1 MIVEVFKEYEG
12 GLLLF
17 NAVYPDKGWRF
28 DSYNQRDGET
38 NPPYRESGW
47 ISAAAPAPED
57 RPDTIYFNS
66 KPGRYKLK
74 STVQNVVID
83 MKPPELVSWN
93 GKFTVF
99 KGEKWSAEFVIK
111 DDSGI
116 DSGVYEIA
124 SDGTTLARS
133 TRQQSQGPAY
143 YPVLDPDGRDNGVEI
158 IFEHSQND
166 DSLYRIKLEIDPS
179 KIPTLVE
186 CDDYINYARFSLKV
200 YDIAGNEIDLI
211 NPSTF
216 PRTFAVYRVDRDD
229 ILSEV
234 RKLTLSFMNT
244 YPPGLLVGSDV
255 IGKTTIVVT
264 NKNLKLANYGFKVV
278 FGLKP
283 DSVGYLAGIAGEPEY
298 SLDKTYY
305 TQTRDVDGIDS
316 TGSVKAFAYLDG
328 TLGNVSCVIS
338 GETISVEIDDDLAQ
352 DIKGATYVEGELGPF
367 ISECADNRRKL
378 YIDPFV
384 PDILKGEGIFGLC
397 KIFENYLNT
406 IYTPMEGDCRI
417 GILEKIHR
425 ISEFKDPRECEPRL
439 LTRFADEHGSELK
452 FNREEV
458 EQVAEI
464 LQKYT
469 SNEDKIVSRDDLL
482 DKIYRRYYEILPYID
497 MWKGT
502 SRAFDLIYRVL
513 GLRVELFPLW
523 EGPDHKMVREDKAKD
538 DYWLSTHLEVEVHG
552 EYSDEDLRVLSNFS
566 LKAAKSIL
574 QITRVIE
581 NASIVDD
588 LVDDGLL
595 NLTLIDLS
603 GPDENLKPEMAI
615 FSWKNEKIP
624 RAKAQT
630 RDLEVYLPL
639 DAQAI
644 FYKDYVATKK
654 ADTNPAFWFSR
665 WGAMRDTYGPIQL
678 QFAYGE
684 VDSNDGSLFMSDP
697 SSYTILEPY
706 SVEIRRDRVVLHL
719 EDNEQNRQNLS
730 SWNSWTT
737 TQDSTLIAFKT
748 YRSEDYSTTLENFC
762 TSIDFDNMPRMRQT
776 WTEQNVPA
784 DNRMKHDFED
794 GRGKV
799 SALPS
804 DTGNLS
810 DTVKLMKQNSA
821 GRDTGNLTDTVTR
834 MQQNAAGRGTGNFED
849 TVTAMKQNSSCRGEG
864 NLADTVTAMNQNSIG
879 RDEGNLADTVVSM
892 TES

>member
-38 NPPYRESGW
+38 TPPYRESGW

-74 STVQNVVID
+74 STVKNVVID

-133 TRQQSQGPAY
+133 TRQESQGPAY

-158 IFEHSQND
+158 TFEHSQND

-216 PRTFAVYRVDRDD
+216 PRTFAVYQVDRDD

-469 SNEDKIVSRDDLL
+469 SNEDKIVSRDDLV

-574 QITRVIE
+574 QITRVID

-595 NLTLIDLS
+595 NLTVIDLS
-603 GPDENLKPEMAI
+603 GPDEKLKPEFVV
-615 FSWKNEKIP
+615 FSWENKKIP
-624 RAKAQT
+624 KAKIRT
-630 RDLEVYLPL
+630 NDLEIYLPM
-639 DAQAI
+639 DSQAI
-644 FYKDYVATKK
+644 FYKDYIATKK

-665 WGAMRDTYGPIQL
+665 WGAMRDTYGPIPL
-678 QFAYGE
+678 QFAFGE
-684 VDSNDGSLFMSDP
+684 AMSIDGSLGITEP
-697 SSYTILEPY
+697 SSYISVYPY
-706 SVEIRRDRVVLHL
+706 SIEIRQDRVVLHL
-719 EDNEQNRQNLS
+719 DDNEENRQYLN

-737 TQDSTLIAFKT
+737 TQDSTLIAFKIF
-748 YRSEDYSTTLENFC
+748 RSKDYTVTLENHC
-762 TSIDFDNMPRMRQT
+762 ESINFDSIPRIKQGWTESNIPSGNKLRHDFD
-776 WTEQNVPA
+776 
-784 DNRMKHDFED
+784 D
-794 GRGKV
+794 GRGFV
-799 SALPS
+799 SAAPY
-804 DTGNLS
+804 D
-810 DTVKLMKQNSA
+810 NSSIEN
-821 GRDTGNLTDTVTR
+821 NLTKLVKFPV
-834 MQQNAAGRGTGNFED
+834 NLESSS
-849 TVTAMKQNSSCRGEG
+849 VSNSLE
-864 NLADTVTAMNQNSIG
+864 NLVEYKIALGSSSVSNEIISI
-879 RDEGNLADTVVSM
+879 E
-892 TES
+892 EQ

>member
-38 NPPYRESGW
+38 HPPYENPNW
-47 ISAAAPAPED
+47 ISAAAPLNPYPGD
-57 RPDTIYFNS
+57 PRPNTIYFNS

-83 MKPPELVSWN
+83 MKPPELVSWS

-99 KGEKWSAEFVIK
+99 EGEKWSAEFVIR

-116 DSGVYEIA
+116 DAGVYEIS

-133 TRQQSQGPAY
+133 TRQDSQGPAY
-143 YPVLDPDGRDNGVEI
+143 YPVLDPDGRANGVEI
-158 IFEHSQND
+158 TFEHSQND
-166 DSLYRIKLEIDPS
+166 DSLYRIKLQIDPS

-186 CDDYINYARFSLKV
+186 CDNYINYARFSLKV

-264 NKNLKLANYGFKVV
+264 NKNLKLADYGFKVV

-305 TQTRDVDGIDS
+305 TQTRDVDGIDR

-352 DIKGATYVEGELGPF
+352 DVKGATYVEGELGTF

-406 IYTPMEGDCRI
+406 IYTPMEGNCRI

-469 SNEDKIVSRDDLL
+469 SNEDKIISRDDLV

-538 DYWLSTHLEVEVHG
+538 DYWLSTHIEVEVHG

-566 LKAAKSIL
+566 LRAAKSIL
-574 QITRVIE
+574 QITRVID

-595 NLTLIDLS
+595 NLTVIDLS
-603 GPDENLKPEMAI
+603 GPDEKLKPEFVV
-615 FSWKNEKIP
+615 FSWENKKIP
-624 RAKAQT
+624 KAKIKT
-630 RDLEVYLPL
+630 NDLEIYLPM
-639 DAQAI
+639 DSQAI
-644 FYKDYVATKK
+644 FYKDYIATKK
-654 ADTNPAFWFSR
+654 VDTNPAFWFSR
-665 WGAMRDTYGPIQL
+665 WGAMRDTYGPIPL
-678 QFAYGE
+678 QFAFGE
-684 VDSNDGSLFMSDP
+684 AMSIDGSLGITEP
-697 SSYTILEPY
+697 SSYI
-706 SVEIRRDRVVLHL
+706 SVYPHSIEIRQDRVVLHL
-719 EDNEQNRQNLS
+719 DDNEENRQYLN

-737 TQDSTLIAFKT
+737 TQDSTLIAFKIF
-748 YRSEDYSTTLENFC
+748 RSKDYTATLENHC
-762 TSIDFDNMPRMRQT
+762 ESINFDSIPRIKQGWTESNIPSGNKLRHDFD
-776 WTEQNVPA
+776 
-784 DNRMKHDFED
+784 D
-794 GRGKV
+794 GRGFV
-799 SALPS
+799 SAVPY
-804 DTGNLS
+804 D
-810 DTVKLMKQNSA
+810 NSSIEN
-821 GRDTGNLTDTVTR
+821 NLTKLVKFPV
-834 MQQNAAGRGTGNFED
+834 NLGSSS
-849 TVTAMKQNSSCRGEG
+849 VSNSLEKLVEYKIALGSSSVSNEII
-864 NLADTVTAMNQNSIG
+864 SI
-879 RDEGNLADTVVSM
+879 E
-892 TES
+892 EQ

>member
-38 NPPYRESGW
+38 TPPYRESGW

-74 STVQNVVID
+74 STVKNVVID

-133 TRQQSQGPAY
+133 TRQESQGPAY

-158 IFEHSQND
+158 TFEHSQND

-216 PRTFAVYRVDRDD
+216 PRTFAVYQVDRDD

-469 SNEDKIVSRDDLL
+469 SNEDKIVSRDDLV

-574 QITRVIE
+574 QITRVID

-595 NLTLIDLS
+595 NLTVIDLS
-603 GPDENLKPEMAI
+603 GPDEKLKPEFVV
-615 FSWKNEKIP
+615 FSWENKKIP
-624 RAKAQT
+624 KAKIRT
-630 RDLEVYLPL
+630 NDLEIYLPM
-639 DAQAI
+639 DSQAI
-644 FYKDYVATKK
+644 FYKDYIATKK

-665 WGAMRDTYGPIQL
+665 WGAMRDTYGPIPL
-678 QFAYGE
+678 QFAFGE
-684 VDSNDGSLFMSDP
+684 AMSIDGSLGITEP
-697 SSYTILEPY
+697 TSYITVYPY
-706 SVEIRRDRVVLHL
+706 SIEIRQDRVVLHL
-719 EDNEQNRQNLS
+719 DDNEENRQYLN

-737 TQDSTLIAFKT
+737 TQDSTLIAFKIF
-748 YRSEDYSTTLENFC
+748 RSKDYTATLENHC
-762 TSIDFDNMPRMRQT
+762 ESINFDSIPRIKQGWTESNIPSGNKLRHDFD
-776 WTEQNVPA
+776 
-784 DNRMKHDFED
+784 D
-794 GRGKV
+794 GRGFV
-799 SALPS
+799 SAAPY
-804 DTGNLS
+804 D
-810 DTVKLMKQNSA
+810 NSSIEN
-821 GRDTGNLTDTVTR
+821 NLTKLVKFPV
-834 MQQNAAGRGTGNFED
+834 NLESSS
-849 TVTAMKQNSSCRGEG
+849 VSNSLE
-864 NLADTVTAMNQNSIG
+864 NLVEYKIALGSSSVSNEIISI
-879 RDEGNLADTVVSM
+879 E
-892 TES
+892 EQ